1 MTARN
6 NKAADA
12 YVALIADIQ
21 KKLAILQ
28 EAADNH
34 LGADPD
40 NISWPDVGDATH
52 LLKQLSDAADMI
64 TKSGEYAN
72 S

>member
-34 LGADPD
+34 LG